1 MAAISDVIGRGWA
14 TGSMIGDDVARVRF
28 SRGEQKIRQKYADQ
42 AEAEGKTLQDYMPQI
57 EAEIRDLGTGMF
69 GADRRGL
76 RGEGGELYSSGA
88 LGRLSRDV
96 LQQGE
101 RAAGAKALAGDQ
113 QGARQTRAQTLYGIG
128 RFDDGQAQQ
137 IAGDT
142 IGATRGAIGADGQYD
157 PTMGAQR
164 MGAVNAQYG
173 DQAGAER
180 NSQATTTFRLQAAS
194 ALAGRLATAFQNP
207 GTTTPDQIVGLYEGF
222 KAKVPELGQTE
233 LRVGEDGAWNIYANG
248 SKTATGSFNPN
259 DTGDQTELMD
269 MLSSFSRDPGT
280 VVQQYQQARL
290 QNISDQKKRDSET
303 EGKFMDARIEAVAT
317 LTKDVGIPAEV
328 VNKMFAGSS
337 GSSGSTG
344 WQLQEIG
351 ADASTYMIQK
361 GGNVYVVKTNVKA
374 DPTKGELGGP
384 VQVFEADGV
393 TPVPAS
399 ALNANERKEISSMAV
414 SVAGELAKGNFQSK
428 VQAVNA
434 TLNALGAMEAQ
445 YRGGKAPAA
454 GVSRGGARSE
464 RNNNPGN
471 IEDIGQFK
479 GVDGYLG
486 SDGRFAKFAT
496 PEAGQQAHNAQLLRY
511 MQGKTTGK
519 PLTTVQDIVGTWS
532 PQSDPGNAAGS
543 TRNYAAYVARRL
555 GVDPGAQL
563 SEADIPRLAQAMG
576 EFESGNTSQGV
587 IGAPAPRGRGAID
600 VASAAA
606 PAPATAP
613 TQRTRI
619 SEGYVRGAADDLR
632 AMATDYERK
641 RDALQR
647 FEAENTSQPTA
658 TFTSNRETG
667 MPQMGRRYSDPA
679 QQLVGDRLRQEVAQ
693 AEAALRSATNELR
706 ENTGALGRQ
715 TSASQTNQR
724 AAELARQYD
733 PGMADFFG
741 QLQ

>member
-1 MAAISDVIGRGWA
+1 MAVINDMAAGYGLGRA
-14 TGSMIGDDVARVRF
+14 IGDDISRVRF
-28 SRGEQKIRQKYADQ
+28 NRGEQKIREKYAAQ
-42 AEAEGKTLQDYMPQI
+42 AEAEGKPLQDYMPQI
-57 EAEIRDLGTGMF
+57 EAELKQLGSGMF
-69 GADRRGL
+69 GVDRRGVT
-76 RGEGGELYSSGA
+76 GEGGQSFSTGA
-88 LGRLSRDV
+88 LGRLNRDV
-96 LQQGE
+96 LLAGE
-101 RAAGAKALAGDQ
+101 RAAGAQALSGDQ
-113 QGARQTRAQTLYGIG
+113 QGARQTRAQALYGMG
-128 RFDDGQAQQ
+128 RFDDAQAQQ

-142 IGATRGAIGADGQYD
+142 IGATRGAIGADGLYD

-180 NSQATTTFRLQAAS
+180 NAQAGNTFRLQAGA
-194 ALAGRLATAFQNP
+194 AIAGRLATAFQNP
-207 GTTTPDQIVGLYEGF
+207 GTTSPDQIVGLYEGL

-233 LRVGEDGAWNIYANG
+233 MRVGEDGTWNIYANG
-248 SKTATGSFNPN
+248 SKTATGSFNPK
-259 DTGDQTELMD
+259 DASDQTELLD
-269 MLSSFSRDPGT
+269 MLNSFTRDPGQ
-280 VVQQYQQARL
+280 VIQQYQQARL

-337 GSSGSTG
+337 SSGGSG

-361 GGNVYVVKTNVKA
+361 GGNVYVVKTNVAA
-374 DPTKGELGGP
+374 DPAKGELGGP

-399 ALNANERKEISSMAV
+399 ALNASERKEISSMAT
-414 SVAGELAKGNFQSK
+414 SVAGELAKGNFKAK

-454 GVSRGGARSE
+454 GVSRGE

-479 GVDGYLG
+479 GMEGYLG
-486 SDGRFAKFAT
+486 SDGRFARFAT
-496 PEAGQQAHNAQLLRY
+496 PEQGQQAQVNQLRRY
-511 MQGKTTGK
+511 MQGRTTGK
-519 PLTTVQDIVGTWS
+519 PLTTVQDIVSTWS

-543 TRNYAAYVARRL
+543 TQNYANYVARRL

-563 SEADIPRLAQAMG
+563 TEADLPRLAQAMG
-576 EFESGNTSQGV
+576 EFETGNTSQGV
-587 IGAPAPRGRGAID
+587 IGSAPAPRGRGAID
-600 VASAAA
+600 VASTAAA
-606 PAPATAP
+606 PAPAAAP

-619 SEGYVRGAADDLR
+619 SGEYVGSAAQDLR
-632 AMATDYERK
+632 AMASDYQQK
-641 RDALQR
+641 RAALER
-647 FEAENTSQPTA
+647 FEAQNASSPSA
-658 TFTSNRETG
+658 SFNSNREG
-667 MPQMGRRYSDPA
+667 AMPVMGRQYQTPE
-679 QQLVGDRLRQEVAQ
+679 QQLVGDRLRAEVAQ
-693 AEAALRSATNELR
+693 AERALRTATEELR
-706 ENTGALGRQ
+706 ANTGALNRE
-715 TSASQTNQR
+715 TARTTTNKR

-741 QLQ
+741 QLE